1 MEIGNTEMKIEL
13 KSKGKTLAVLTGAMA
28 DIVDKAITQALMVIA
43 KEEAGKKTIVKKQ
56 IGDDFIS
63 IQIEK
68 RNWVD
73 SKLPKGF
80 SYSETI
86 LLIFKEMKDKGIAR
100 KQERIDYM
108 KKRIIELRQQ
118 AQPQN
123 SREKAAA

>member
-1 MEIGNTEMKIEL
+1 MKIEL